1 MKITELQKK
10 DVQKDFTAVWNFCK
24 RFYNPETSPVYA
36 HNVAYNARELSKEL
50 SPLGIG
56 LLNAVLEDIS
66 ERGEKNG

>member
-1 MKITELQKK
+1 MEIT
-10 DVQKDFTAVWNFCK
+10 DVQKKEIQKEFTAVWNFCK
-24 RFYNPETSPVYA
+24 KFYNPEHSAVYT